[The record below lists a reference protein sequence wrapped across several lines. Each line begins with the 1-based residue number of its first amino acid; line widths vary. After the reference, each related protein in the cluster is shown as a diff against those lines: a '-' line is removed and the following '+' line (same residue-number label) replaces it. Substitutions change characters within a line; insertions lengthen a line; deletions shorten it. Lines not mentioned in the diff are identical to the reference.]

1 MAEQRETF
9 LGLDIGT
16 SSVKALLVDAGQRV
30 IAEASSPLDV
40 SRPRALWSEQDP
52 SDWVEG
58 VEAAVA
64 AIRRDAPSDFAAL
77 SGIGLSGQ
85 MHGAT
90 LLDAE
95 DKPLRPAIL
104 WNDGRSFAEC
114 AELKRRVPDLEER
127 TGNLAMPGFTA
138 PKMLWVAAHE
148 PEIAKATKRV
158 LLPKDYVRLR
168 LSGEAVSE
176 MSDASGTLWLD
187 VGRRRWDDTLLAAT
201 GLTETAM
208 PSLVEGSEVSAHL
221 APEVAAAWGLE
232 GRKVP
237 IAGGGGDNAASA
249 IGVGA
254 TAPGAGFVSLGTSG
268 VIFSVTDSFVR
279 LPERTLHA
287 FCHALP
293 QRWHGMAVTLS
304 AAASLTWIAAILGRE
319 GDIAGLIA
327 AADSFARSTSAVAS
341 APVFLPYLSGE
352 RTPHNDAEATG
363 MFAGLRAAHG
373 PDALVFAVMEG
384 VAFSFADGVDVLDAA
399 GARPVRPLLVGGGA
413 RSEFWGQ
420 MIADVTGL
428 TIDLAS
434 GAEAGAALGA
444 ARLGMLAAGA
454 GSVEAICPRPPVQR
468 EFTPD
473 PDSRRGLR
481 PAPEALSRA
490 LPGRK
495 GGAALGDAPPH
506 DQVADRGH
514 QNLHADAHE
523 KERRQPHDDL
533 PGRGSDEPGQAIGE
547 AIGDPHDRG
556 VSERSDARAEE
567 ERDES
572 NAVQRPL
579 GADRDCDRNGAG
591 PGGERQGQ
599 RKERELHRVVVAGRR
614 RFPLV
619 PLLVR
624 MRIARGQKLE
634 AAKRDHHPTRDAQ
647 GVDRDAEEGQEIRPG
662 P

>member
-1 MAEQRETF
+1 MVERTQETF

-16 SSVKALLVDAGQRV
+16 SSVKALLVDVAQRTV
-30 IAEASSPLDV
+30 GEASVPLNV
-40 SRPRALWSEQDP
+40 SRPHPLWSEQDP
-52 SDWVEG
+52 SDWVGG
-58 VEAAVA
+58 VAAAVA
-64 AIRRDAPSDFAAL
+64 AIRRDAPSGLAGL

-114 AELKRRVPDLEER
+114 AELKRRVPDLEAR

-138 PKMLWVAAHE
+138 PKMLWVAGNE
-148 PEIAKATKRV
+148 PEIAKMTKRV

-187 VGRRRWDDTLLAAT
+187 VARRRWDANLLSAT
-201 GLTETAM
+201 GLTEEAM
-208 PSLVEGSEVSAHL
+208 PRLVEGSEVSAYL
-221 APEVAAAWGLE
+221 APAVAAAWGLD

-254 TAPGAGFVSLGTSG
+254 TTPGAGFVSLGTSG
-268 VIFSVTDSFVR
+268 VIFSVTDNFVR

-293 QRWHGMAVTLS
+293 HRWHGMAVTLS
-304 AAASLTWIAAILGRE
+304 AASSLAWIAAVLRRE
-319 GDIAGLIA
+319 DEIGKLIAG
-327 AADSFARSTSAVAS
+327 ADAFARSAGAITSA
-341 APVFLPYLSGE
+341 PIFLPYLSGE

-363 MFAGLRAAHG
+363 MLAGLRAEHG
-373 PDALVFAVMEG
+373 AEALVFAVMEG

-413 RSEFWGQ
+413 RSEFWAQ

-454 GSVEAICPRPPVQR
+454 GSVEAVCPRPTIQR
-468 EFTPD
+468 EFVP
-473 PDSRRGLR
+473 G
-481 PAPEALSRA
+481 PERAAAHATRLKRYRA
-490 LPGRK
+490 LYQAEK
-495 GGAALGDAPPH
+495 AA
-506 DQVADRGH
+506 
-514 QNLHADAHE
+514 
-523 KERRQPHDDL
+523 
-533 PGRGSDEPGQAIGE
+533 
-547 AIGDPHDRG
+547 
-556 VSERSDARAEE
+556 
-567 ERDES
+567 
-572 NAVQRPL
+572 
-579 GADRDCDRNGAG
+579 
-591 PGGERQGQ
+591 
-599 RKERELHRVVVAGRR
+599 
-614 RFPLV
+614 
-619 PLLVR
+619 
-624 MRIARGQKLE
+624 RI
-634 AAKRDHHPTRDAQ
+634 
-647 GVDRDAEEGQEIRPG
+647 
-662 P
+662 

>member
-1 MAEQRETF
+1 MTERERETF

-16 SSVKALLVDAGQRV
+16 SSVKALLVDADQRV
-30 IAEASSPLDV
+30 VAEASTPLGV
-40 SRPRALWSEQDP
+40 SRPHALWSEQDP
-52 SDWVEG
+52 LEWVEG

-64 AIRRDAPSDFAAL
+64 AIRRHAPSEFTAL
-77 SGIGLSGQ
+77 AGIGLSGQ

-90 LLDAE
+90 LLDAH

-114 AELKRRVPDLEER
+114 LELKRRVPDLERR

-148 PEIAKATKRV
+148 PEVAKATKRV
-158 LLPKDYVRLR
+158 MLPKDYVRLR

-187 VGRRRWDDTLLAAT
+187 VGRRRWDDDLLAAT
-201 GLTETAM
+201 GLTQTAM
-208 PSLVEGSEVSAHL
+208 PSLVEGSEVSAAL
-221 APEVAAAWGLE
+221 LPEIAHAWGLG
-232 GRKVP
+232 GRRIP

-268 VIFSVTDSFVR
+268 VIFSVTDRFVS

-304 AAASLTWIAAILGRE
+304 AAASLTWIAAHLGRAHAS
-319 GDIAGLIA
+319 GGLIEA
-327 AADSFARSTSAVAS
+327 AAAFAQSKTAVAS
-341 APVFLPYLSGE
+341 APIFLPYLSGE
-352 RTPHNDAEATG
+352 RTPHNDAEATALL
-363 MFAGLRAAHG
+363 AGLRADHG
-373 PDALVFAVMEG
+373 ADALVFAVMEG

-428 TIDLAS
+428 TIDLAQ

-454 GSVEAICPRPPVQR
+454 GSLEAVCVRPPIER
-468 EFTPD
+468 EFKPD
-473 PDSRRGLR
+473 PERAAAHRPRLRRYRVLYK
-481 PAPEALSRA
+481 AEMTA
-490 LPGRK
+490 
-495 GGAALGDAPPH
+495 
-506 DQVADRGH
+506 
-514 QNLHADAHE
+514 
-523 KERRQPHDDL
+523 
-533 PGRGSDEPGQAIGE
+533 
-547 AIGDPHDRG
+547 
-556 VSERSDARAEE
+556 RS
-567 ERDES
+567 
-572 NAVQRPL
+572 
-579 GADRDCDRNGAG
+579 
-591 PGGERQGQ
+591 
-599 RKERELHRVVVAGRR
+599 
-614 RFPLV
+614 F
-619 PLLVR
+619 
-624 MRIARGQKLE
+624 
-634 AAKRDHHPTRDAQ
+634 
-647 GVDRDAEEGQEIRPG
+647 
-662 P
+662 

>member
-1 MAEQRETF
+1 MTTGKQETF

-16 SSVKALLVDAGQRV
+16 SSVKALLVGADQRV
-30 IAEASSPLDV
+30 AAEASSALGV
-40 SRPRALWSEQDP
+40 SRPFPLWSEQDP
-52 SDWVEG
+52 DDWVKG

-64 AIRRDAPSDFAAL
+64 VIRRHAPTEFAAL
-77 SGIGLSGQ
+77 AGIGLSGQ

-90 LLDAE
+90 LLDAH

-114 AELKRRVPDLEER
+114 GELKRRVPDLEQR

-148 PEIAKATKRV
+148 PDVAKATRRV

-168 LSGEAVSE
+168 LSSEAVSE

-187 VGRRRWDDTLLAAT
+187 VGRRRWDASLLAAT
-201 GLTETAM
+201 GLNEKAM
-208 PSLVEGSEVSAHL
+208 PRLVEGSEVSAYL
-221 APEVAAAWGLE
+221 APEIAQEWGLA
-232 GRKVP
+232 GRRIP

-268 VIFSVTDSFVR
+268 VIFSVTDRFVS

-293 QRWHGMAVTLS
+293 ERWHGMAVTLS
-304 AAASLTWIAAILGRE
+304 AASSLSWIAGVLGRE
-319 GDIAGLIA
+319 RDIGEVIAGA
-327 AADSFARSTSAVAS
+327 AAFARSKSAIAS
-341 APVFLPYLSGE
+341 APIFLPYLSGE

-363 MFAGLRAAHG
+363 MLAGLGSEHG
-373 PDALVFAVMEG
+373 GDALAFAVMEG

-428 TIDLAS
+428 TIDLAA

-454 GSVEAICPRPPVQR
+454 GPVEAVCARPPVHR
-468 EFTPD
+468 EFIPD
-473 PDSRRGLR
+473 PEQAALH
-481 PAPEALSRA
+481 APRLKRYRA
-490 LPGRK
+490 LY
-495 GGAALGDAPPH
+495 
-506 DQVADRGH
+506 
-514 QNLHADAHE
+514 
-523 KERRQPHDDL
+523 
-533 PGRGSDEPGQAIGE
+533 
-547 AIGDPHDRG
+547 
-556 VSERSDARAEE
+556 RAEKT
-567 ERDES
+567 
-572 NAVQRPL
+572 A
-579 GADRDCDRNGAG
+579 
-591 PGGERQGQ
+591 
-599 RKERELHRVVVAGRR
+599 RR
-614 RFPLV
+614 
-619 PLLVR
+619 
-624 MRIARGQKLE
+624 
-634 AAKRDHHPTRDAQ
+634 
-647 GVDRDAEEGQEIRPG
+647 
-662 P
+662 

>member
-1 MAEQRETF
+1 MVASSREAAMAGQAKETF

-16 SSVKALLVDAGQRV
+16 SSVKALLVDARQRV
-30 IAEASSPLDV
+30 LAEASIPLSV
-40 SRPRALWSEQDP
+40 SRPQPLWSEQNP

-58 VEAAVA
+58 VKAAVG
-64 AIRRDAPSDFAAL
+64 AIRRQAPTDFAAL
-77 SGIGLSGQ
+77 SGIGLSGH

-90 LLDAE
+90 LLDAQ

-114 AELKRRVPDLEER
+114 PELKRR

-148 PEIAKATKRV
+148 PEIAKATRRV

-187 VGRRRWDDTLLAAT
+187 VGRRRWDETLLAAT
-201 GLTETAM
+201 GLTEKAM
-208 PSLVEGSEVSAHL
+208 PRLVEGSEVSAYL
-221 APEVAAAWGLE
+221 APEIASAWGLE

-237 IAGGGGDNAASA
+237 IAGGGGGNAASA

-268 VIFSVTDSFVR
+268 VVFSVTDRFVS

-293 QRWHGMAVTLS
+293 HRWHGMAVMLS
-304 AAASLTWIAAILGRE
+304 AASSLAWIAAVLGRE
-319 GDIAGLIA
+319 GDIGELIA
-327 AADSFARSTSAVAS
+327 AADSFARSKSAVAS
-341 APVFLPYLSGE
+341 APIFLPYLSGE

-363 MFAGLRAAHG
+363 MFAGLRAEHG
-373 PDALVFAVMEG
+373 AAAFVFAVMEG

-399 GARPVRPLLVGGGA
+399 GARPIRPLLVGGGA

-428 TIDLAS
+428 TIELAS

-454 GSVEAICPRPPVQR
+454 GSVEAVCARPAVQR
-468 EFTPD
+468 EFKPN
-473 PDSRRGLR
+473 PERAAAHGLR
-481 PAPEALSRA
+481 LKRYRA
-490 LPGRK
+490 LYQ
-495 GGAALGDAPPH
+495 A
-506 DQVADRGH
+506 
-514 QNLHADAHE
+514 
-523 KERRQPHDDL
+523 ER
-533 PGRGSDEPGQAIGE
+533 AI
-547 AIGDPHDRG
+547 
-556 VSERSDARAEE
+556 
-567 ERDES
+567 
-572 NAVQRPL
+572 
-579 GADRDCDRNGAG
+579 
-591 PGGERQGQ
+591 
-599 RKERELHRVVVAGRR
+599 
-614 RFPLV
+614 
-619 PLLVR
+619 
-624 MRIARGQKLE
+624 
-634 AAKRDHHPTRDAQ
+634 
-647 GVDRDAEEGQEIRPG
+647 
-662 P
+662 